1 MRKAL
6 IVDDEKKI
14 RDVYRK
20 FLTREGFKVLEAENG
35 EEAGLQLIQEDKID
49 LVLLDIRM
57 PVVSGAVLFDLIKLR
72 NPGSKVIVASVFP
85 LEDQRRV
92 IDTADGYFDKSDGP
106 EELFSRIKNIFSQG
120 SRIVVTERG

>member
-14 RDVYRK
+14 REVYRK
-20 FLTREGFKVLEAENG
+20 FLSREGFRVLEAENG

-57 PVVSGAVLFDLIKLR
+57 PIVSGAVLFDLIKLR
-72 NPGSKVIVASVFP
+72 NPGSKVIVSSVFP

-92 IDTADGYFDKSDGP
+92 IDTADGYFDKSEGP
-106 EELFSRIKNIFSQG
+106 GELFSKIRNIFSQG
-120 SRIVVTERG
+120 SRIVVTEKE